1 MTRARSRRWLS
12 LATAL
17 LTMSALLLPL
27 SSTASATTDDNSMT
41 LDVIPEQGVIETGI
55 QHRLTAQITSAGG
68 CLDTAQ
74 CNVDFE
80 VESGPGDLG
89 NTPESPEH
97 SCSIGA
103 GLTSCSVLF
112 TSPEAGTNVVRGWID
127 DDGTSNPDADLTE
140 GREVRAEPGAKQEPD
155 DTDVVEVR
163 WAIRGEVTRVDG
175 YANAASTSTTKAHSV
190 TCRLLDGFGAGVN
203 GKVCDAN
210 IAKGVNKNADVDNN
224 PATPGGYLGECTTE
238 GNGSCTFTYRS
249 EVTGTDTVRVFFDR
263 NLDDVKAGEPSKDV
277 TLTWTSDITSGPCS
291 GLNYGQTAPR
301 PGGGKTIAG
310 TPGDNNKTG
319 TPFADVFCGFRG
331 VDRFDGGGGN
341 DLALG
346 GTGNDTLLGRKG
358 SDNLQGS
365 DGNDNLQGAEG
376 ADKIFSGKGNDKTS
390 GGFGNDKVYGD
401 AGIDLVQ
408 GYSGHDILAGG
419 DGSDKVKGGSGR
431 DNLSGGSGN
440 DALNGGTG
448 DDSCNGGPGGDTL
461 TSC

>member
-1 MTRARSRRWLS
+1 MDL
-12 LATAL
+12 
-17 LTMSALLLPL
+17 
-27 SSTASATTDDNSMT
+27 N
-41 LDVIPEQGVIETGI
+41 VKPESGVVETGTNHI
-55 QHRLTAQITSAGG
+55 LVAEITSPGG
-68 CLDTAQ
+68 CLDTVD
-74 CNVDFE
+74 CSIDFE
-80 VESGPGDLG
+80 VKSGPGDLG
-89 NTPESPEH
+89 DTPENPDYSCPIAAGTSPG
-97 SCSIGA
+97 SCQV
-103 GLTSCSVLF
+103 TF
-112 TSPEAGTNVVRGWID
+112 TSMDPGTNVILVWID
-127 DDGTSNPDADLTE
+127 DDKDASVDADTTEGHNDAVEPGSNPED
-140 GREVRAEPGAKQEPD
+140 D
-155 DTDVVEVR
+155 DTDLVEVR
-163 WAIRGEVTRVDG
+163 WADPGVVTRVD
-175 YANAASTSTTKAHSV
+175 ASADTATTSTTKSHTV
-190 TCRLLDGFGAGVN
+190 TCRLVDAFGSGV
-203 GKVCDAN
+203 GQEVCDAN
-210 IAKGVNKNADVDNN
+210 IPKGPNKNNNVDND
-224 PATPGGYLGECTTE
+224 PATPGGYLGECTT
-238 GNGSCTFTYRS
+238 GPAGYCSWTYS
-249 EVTGTDTVRVFFDR
+249 STETGTDTVRVFFDR
-263 NLDDVKAGEPSKDV
+263 NLDDLKSGEPSNDV
-277 TLTWTSDITSGPCS
+277 TRTWTSDITTGPCA

-319 TPFADVFCGFRG
+319 TPFADVFCGFSG

-365 DGNDNLQGAEG
+365 DGIDNLEGAEG

-390 GGFGNDKVYGD
+390 GGFGNDKIYGD

-448 DDSCNGGPGGDTL
+448 NDSCNGGPGGDTL